1 MLRPD
6 GSTETRC
13 RRSVCKVTRGATPS
27 SRRSTKPSSGNIGC
41 NAFDEELWFL
51 RRGVPSLVPDRVTRD
66 PERVWR
72 RALPALVAL
81 YAAMLLRGL
90 VVKDQGVAVDVAI
103 GSGVLVATWLISN
116 LVHRQRLLSLP
127 RGLGRFELASFVVGP
142 AIPAIFT
149 TETSDVS
156 LMTDSPVLRI
166 GGAAFVMIV
175 QVGILVLV
183 WFSVSFGLVSLTV
196 WLLREMAETLGTTGA
211 ALARTLPL
219 LLGVVTFFFL
229 TAEVWQSVGLLHWF
243 PYALLVLLFT
253 ALGGVFIA
261 RGRSLDIV
269 GLATFESREELE
281 SVLEA
286 GGVPPSAGGR
296 PLGDLSYPVAC
307 GLDRRQ
313 RANLVAVAVLSRLV
327 VATVVAVTVGL
338 FFVVFG
344 FLTVNADVVKAWTLQ
359 APREI
364 VSLDVPTRK
373 LMLSWEHLNVAGF
386 LATFS
391 GFYFTIVSATDPTL
405 RSGLRDTAEDG
416 VRAACAARIAL
427 SDHDIAI

>member
-1 MLRPD
+1 
-6 GSTETRC
+6 
-13 RRSVCKVTRGATPS
+13 
-27 SRRSTKPSSGNIGC
+27 
-41 NAFDEELWFL
+41 
-51 RRGVPSLVPDRVTRD
+51 
-66 PERVWR
+66 
-72 RALPALVAL
+72 
-81 YAAMLLRGL
+81 MLLRGL
-90 VVKDQGVAVDVAI
+90 VVKDQGVLADVAI

-116 LVHRQRLLSLP
+116 LVHRQRPLSLP
-127 RGLGRFELASFVVGP
+127 SGLGRFELASFVVGP
-142 AIPAIFT
+142 AIPAILT
-149 TETSDVS
+149 TEAADVL
-156 LMTDSPVLRI
+156 LMGDSPFLRI
-166 GGAAFVMIV
+166 GGAVFVMLV
-175 QVGILVLV
+175 QLCVLVLV

-196 WLLREMAETLGTTGA
+196 WLLRELAETLSTTGA

-243 PYALLVLLFT
+243 PFALLVLLFA

-261 RGRSLDIV
+261 RGRSLDIG
-269 GLATFESREELE
+269 GLATFESRRELE

-286 GGVPPSAGGR
+286 GGVPVNVATHG
-296 PLGDLSYPVAC
+296 LGDLVYPVAC
-307 GLDRRQ
+307 RLDRRQ

-327 VATVVAVTVGL
+327 VASVVAVIVGL

-391 GFYFTIVSATDPTL
+391 GFYFTIVSATDPSL
-405 RSGLRDTAEDG
+405 RSGLRDTAEEG
-416 VRAACAARIAL
+416 VRTACAARIAL
-427 SDHDIAI
+427 SSSDVVI